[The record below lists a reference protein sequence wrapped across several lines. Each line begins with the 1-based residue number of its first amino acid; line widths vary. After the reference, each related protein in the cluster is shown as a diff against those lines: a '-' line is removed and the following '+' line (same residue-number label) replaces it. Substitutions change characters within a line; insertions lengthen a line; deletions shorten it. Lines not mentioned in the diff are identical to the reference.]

1 MSDDLKNIVEAV
13 LLASDAPVGVARI
26 QGLFD
31 DDTRPEAGRIHEA
44 MTALEA
50 DYADRGVELK
60 KIGSGYRFQTRE
72 KYAEYLR
79 KLHAV
84 RPPRLSRALL
94 ETLSIIAYRQPVT
107 RGDIEEVRGVAVSA
121 DIMQRLQE
129 RGWIKEV
136 GVRDVPG
143 RPALFGTTPEFLSY
157 FSLGSLKDLPD
168 LAEQRDLMDIAG
180 EMETPLPE
188 EVLAAL
194 RPVDDAE
201 ADSGETADGVADEM
215 AEGEG
220 PAADDTED
228 ASPQATDPRGD
239 SEDSLD
245 APEADEEPEG
255 VVEEA
260 TNASGG

>member
-31 DDTRPEAGRIHEA
+31 DETKPEASRIHEA
-44 MTALEA
+44 LAALEA
-50 DYADRGVELK
+50 DYAERGVELK
-60 KIGSGYRFQTRE
+60 KIGGGYRFQTRE

-94 ETLSIIAYRQPVT
+94 ETLAIIAYRQPVS
-107 RGDIEEVRGVAVSA
+107 RGDIEEVRGVAVSS

-129 RGWIKEV
+129 RGWIKEI

-143 RPALFGTTPEFLSY
+143 RPALFSTTPEFLSY
-157 FSLGSLKDLPD
+157 FSLSSLKDLPD

-194 RPVDDAE
+194 KNPEEDDNEDAAETGGSAAEAESGDGAEAPAAESAESTPGDDVDAPVD
-201 ADSGETADGVADEM
+201 ADPEENREEEVA
-215 AEGEG
+215 AV
-220 PAADDTED
+220 AN
-228 ASPQATDPRGD
+228 
-239 SEDSLD
+239 
-245 APEADEEPEG
+245 AP
-255 VVEEA
+255 
-260 TNASGG
+260 GG

>member
-13 LLASDAPVGVARI
+13 LLASDSPVGVARI

-31 DDTRPEAGRIHEA
+31 DETKPEASRIHEA
-44 MTALEA
+44 LAALEA
-50 DYADRGVELK
+50 DYVERGVELK
-60 KIGSGYRFQTRE
+60 KIGGGYRFQTQE

-94 ETLSIIAYRQPVT
+94 ETLAIIAYRQPVS

-157 FSLGSLKDLPD
+157 FNLSSLKDLPD

-194 RPVDDAE
+194 KSPEEDEYESDGSDDEEAE
-201 ADSGETADGVADEM
+201 AEAEAETDDGS
-215 AEGEG
+215 AE
-220 PAADDTED
+220 PAAENAEST
-228 ASPQATDPRGD
+228 PGD
-239 SEDSLD
+239 VVD
-245 APEADEEPEG
+245 APEDSDPEDNREEE
-255 VVEEA
+255 VA
-260 TNASGG
+260 TVANAPGG